1 MSKKAK
7 ADKRHKSDK
16 GPKTAQGKGIPKAL
30 RAATDAVPHAPV
42 VLDIAGL
49 SLCDDDRRRLRHPLT
64 GGLILFARNWAS
76 RAQLTALCA
85 EIKSIRPDVLICVDH
100 EGGRVQRFKTDGFTH
115 VPAMRS
121 LGQMWMDDGQAGEG
135 AGAMAA
141 TDAATACGYV
151 LASELRA
158 CGVDLTFTPVLDLDW
173 GESGVIGDRAF
184 HSDPRVATV
193 LAKSVMHGLLLAGMA
208 NCGKHFPGHGFV
220 KADSHTDVPVDERSL
235 AAIMGDDAKP
245 YEWLSTS
252 LTSVMP
258 AHVIYPQVDAAP
270 AGFSRKWLQDILRG
284 ELGFTGAIFSDD
296 LSMEGASVAGNHTQG
311 AMAALNAG
319 CDMVLLCNQSL
330 KGGKAVD
337 DLLDGLSEALLAGDW
352 VASES
357 SEVRRLDLLPQTA
370 PLTWDALMRHPAY
383 HQALERLP
391 R

>member
-1 MSKKAK
+1 
-7 ADKRHKSDK
+7 
-16 GPKTAQGKGIPKAL
+16 
-30 RAATDAVPHAPV
+30 
-42 VLDIAGL
+42 
-49 SLCDDDRRRLRHPLT
+49 
-64 GGLILFARNWAS
+64 LILFARNWAS